1 MTKNNKFVGLI
12 IIVVIAFVIGG
23 LTLTK
28 NNKEDNTQ
36 NSTSATTNSETSTNN
51 LTTSSSNSTGTYK
64 DGTYS
69 SNGQYESPGGDESI
83 DVSLTIKDG
92 KIESSTVAAQAASR
106 ESMEYQDDF
115 ESNYKKQV
123 IGKDISTLKIGKVAG
138 SSLTSQGF
146 NDALD
151 KIRNQAK
158 I

>member
-1 MTKNNKFVGLI
+1 MGKNNKFIGLI
-12 IIVVIAFVIGG
+12 IIVVIAVVIGG

-28 NNKEDNTQ
+28 NNKDENSQNT
-36 NSTSATTNSETSTNN
+36 NTVTTTTESSTSNSVNPK
-51 LTTSSSNSTGTYK
+51 SSSTGTFK
-64 DGTYS
+64 DGTYT

-83 DVSLTIKDG
+83 DVTITIKDG
-92 KIESSTVAAQAASR
+92 KIESSSVATQAASR

-123 IGKDISTLKIGKVAG
+123 VGKDISTLKIGKVAG

-158 I
+158 S